1 MKCIKRDQYIAEAKD
16 EADVQWDVHHALS
29 ACMEK

>member
-1 MKCIKRDQYIAEAKD
+1 MKCIKQDQYVAEAKD
-16 EADVQWDVHHALS
+16 EADIQQDVHCTSS